1 MMAGILHRGRE
12 KGKDSI
18 LKPCRLCQATRQE
31 RSQQYVMM
39 PLWLHSPSQNLA
51 IEGIHDVHFAFY
63 HAQHA
68 LAIIRKAKSRKRG
81 CVVSLIAD
89 LRTGKGRSNDNS
101 GSVILIVC
109 CLYALS
115 HYTCSPCP
123 TSHGSSCALKYCA
136 MCLSCT
142 VSCMLLNMTAC
153 VQGERK
159 R

>member
-1 MMAGILHRGRE
+1 
-12 KGKDSI
+12 
-18 LKPCRLCQATRQE
+18 
-31 RSQQYVMM
+31 MM

-123 TSHGSSCALKYCA
+123 TSHVSSCALKYCA
-136 MCLSCT
+136 YVLKLYGIMHAVT
-142 VSCMLLNMTAC
+142 HDCMRTGRAQTLTRHRLWVAKGQMHKA
-153 VQGERK
+153 QGEPVLTVNVSNGPLS
-159 R
+159 